1 MQKHK
6 ALAFTGHR
14 PESLPFG
21 ENELSASAIRI
32 KTLLADEISGRFYMQ
47 SKQEDLNMRNF
58 SIDIVWAKI
67 QMAVAAIGGW
77 LGYFLGGMD
86 GLMIALIV
94 FMALDYITGLMCA
107 VIDKKLSSAVGFKG
121 ICKKVLILMLVGVAN
136 VVDIHIVGTGSA
148 LRSAVICFYL
158 SNEGLSLLENAA
170 HIGLPISDRMKDVLA
185 QLHGREDEN
194 NTDAGDGE

>member
-1 MQKHK
+1 
-6 ALAFTGHR
+6 
-14 PESLPFG
+14 
-21 ENELSASAIRI
+21 
-32 KTLLADEISGRFYMQ
+32 
-47 SKQEDLNMRNF
+47 MRNF

-107 VIDKKLSSAVGFKG
+107 MIDNKLSSAVGFKG

-136 VVDIHIVGTGSA
+136 VADIHIVGTGSA

-158 SNEGLSLLENAA
+158 SNESVSMLENAA
-170 HIGLPISDRMKDVLA
+170 HLGLPIPEKLKSVLA
-185 QLHGREDEN
+185 QLHGREDE
-194 NTDAGDGE
+194 TESKEDVQE